1 MPVYSRKVKNKK
13 LPDGS
18 YSNKEGTV
26 YDVYFRY
33 QDGDTRQNYAKR
45 GFLDRKEAQEHEAEM
60 RIKLSKP
67 TFSLS
72 AAQKGKMPLSEYLL
86 EWLVTYAKHNVRPN
100 TYRGYEINI
109 RKHVIPNIGTVPLN
123 TVTAQM
129 LDNMYRKLLENG
141 LSIASV
147 KYVHRTLSIALKHA
161 LSYQYIESNPTKNTI
176 TKFAADSKTP
186 EPYTIDEMRRLIRG
200 VGDNQWEF
208 IIMLGGLYGLRRNE
222 VLGLTMENID
232 INHNEFK
239 IVEQLASAESKKVT
253 GKELVDVKEKSSVRA
268 LPITKYARPFFE
280 RQLERL
286 TYTLQNFD
294 PKTYKGFVICDA
306 EGQPLKESHISEH
319 FKTITNK
326 IGMRYIRF
334 HDLRHSAATNMHQ
347 LTGDF
352 YTVGEILGHS
362 LKGIGNQLG
371 VGNLEATT
379 ERYVDVRMERKRI
392 VLDAYHTEIQKK
404 KSKDL
409 ER

>member
-109 RKHVIPNIGTVPLN
+109 RKHVIPNIGTISLN

-176 TKFAADSKTP
+176 TKFATNSKTP
-186 EPYTIDEMRRLIRG
+186 EPYTIDEMSRLIRG

-232 INHNEFK
+232 MNHNEFK
-239 IVEQLASAESKKVT
+239 VVEQLANAESRKAT
-253 GKELVDVKEKSSVRA
+253 GKALVDVKEKSSVRA

-280 RQLERL
+280 RQLDRL
-286 TYTLQNFD
+286 AYTLQNCD
-294 PKTYKGFVICDA
+294 PKTYKGFFICDA
-306 EGQPLKESHISEH
+306 VGEPLKESHISEH

-326 IGMRYIRF
+326 IGLRYIRF

-392 VLDAYHTEIQKK
+392 VLDTYHTEIQKK